1 MTIVNGQVVFNR
13 GEFNDQVRGKALTFQ
28 S

>member
-1 MTIVNGQVVFNR
+1 VNGEVAFNR